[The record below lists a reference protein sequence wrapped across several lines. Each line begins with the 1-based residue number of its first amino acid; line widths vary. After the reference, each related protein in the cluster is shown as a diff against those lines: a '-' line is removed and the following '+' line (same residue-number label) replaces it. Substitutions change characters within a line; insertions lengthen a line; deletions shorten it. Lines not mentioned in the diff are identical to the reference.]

1 MTNIKEACRNC
12 PGIERCT
19 KTVANNINNLLLP
32 TKKQVVRCVNFKDF
46 ESTLMERAMDD
57 MNQALMT
64 YQPTN
69 IYSGTKST
77 TFNSDY
83 IQAMKDI
90 YAYHGLK
97 KIKMKPLFYNW
108 FRAHFI
114 DEVIVVK
121 DDSPIGY
128 HDTFAEVLIEVD
140 DEINEYYE
148 LVY

>member
-1 MTNIKEACRNC
+1 MIDIKESCRNC

-32 TKKQVVRCVNFKDF
+32 TKKQVIRCINFGDF

-64 YQPTN
+64 YPPTN
-69 IYSGTKST
+69 AYKSEA
-77 TFNSDY
+77 FNSDY
-83 IQAMKDI
+83 IQVMKDI
-90 YAYHGLK
+90 YTYHGLK

-114 DEVIVVK
+114 DKVVVVK
-121 DDSPIGY
+121 DDSPRGW
-128 HDTFAEVLIEVD
+128 HDTFAEVPIEID
-140 DEINEYYE
+140 DEIDDYYE